1 MTAAQVWTVAT
12 PAVYAQ
18 TLTDLNSV
26 SVLPTGAYPF
36 SAAGETFNA
45 YVHNDG
51 IHSWLLVGRGRDG
64 WEFDTDGQGQPAD
77 VGVSS
82 VLGTPDAFVPALYS
96 DAIVNELISNAGSDL
111 TGVEIRIRRAGDS
124 AGTDPYQ
131 EARWRPTTQTTWIG
145 EFDVAGSGYEVEYEI
160 LSGIGSPLA
169 PLITNTRDAGP
180 NNFGRMFTW
189 AWGGHANRQG
199 FNYGNVVTDGANDTT
214 SFWWENA
221 NENHAIPYTEVYIR
235 LENTSPVSLPDTDSD
250 GIFDIIE
257 NSLVGNLD
265 ELSSGDD
272 DGDGLSSPDE
282 INLYGSNPLVEDTDA
297 DGLSDGDEVGVSYL
311 SGPVDP
317 LQAESNGGFG
327 AFDAGTAGA
336 GDGLG
341 SISGTYD
348 SRSNLLDYTLT
359 WNGLTSDVTSMHF
372 HNGAPG
378 TSGGVEL
385 GIAGP
390 WASPQSATGVT
401 VGDPEEANLLAGN
414 WYLNIH
420 TSNFGSGEIRGQVLL
435 QSTNPASSDSDGDGL
450 LDNEEV
456 VTHGTNPTLSDTD
469 GDGSSD
475 SEELTLG
482 SDPLNAADFFPAGT
496 IVFTGEVFEIKGPDD
511 LHLDPASAVIAIDL
525 FGDMDREVNG
535 VTFRTDGQ
543 TAGGGS
549 ASEGIVT
556 AVTTA
561 ANQINDWAPAP
572 IYTNGDAT
580 SAANLAEMMRD
591 IRWMNVPNP
600 VTVDV
605 SGLYPGGLYE
615 VQLLTNEGRDANRR
629 WDIAVE
635 DQLVVDDYS
644 SEGSTA
650 APAQVWAADN
660 SFVYRG
666 DFTVSEDG
674 ELNVLMQRQIGGR
687 AWPGGDGNPI
697 LQAMI
702 VHLDRTDDDADGLPN
717 WYEERNGRD
726 PNVADALD
734 LDGDGSPN
742 AEEFDNGTDPDNA
755 DTDGDG
761 LNDGD
766 EIASGTNPALAD
778 SDSDGLSDGDEVNVY
793 STNPLLVDSDSDGVN
808 DGVEVAEGSDPN
820 DAGSRPD
827 AIEDL
832 DAISVLPTGNYKFL
846 AGGVVFEG
854 YVHRYRGVS
863 WLLIGRGRNG
873 WEFDAD
879 GQGSLAEVGNAAV
892 LGTTGAFAPAMYSEA
907 TIQSL
912 LTNSGADM
920 TGAEIRIRRATDV
933 AGTDPYQEARWRP
946 VSQTNWRSNF
956 DLDTNYA
963 IEHEVISGPG
973 SPLGPVATNTRD
985 TNPQSGNDYTRIF
998 TWGWGNHGGQKGFSY
1013 GQPISG
1019 VANNDPDTF
1028 LWEFADENHAIP
1040 YSELYIRLE
1049 SPTAPSLPDSD
1060 GDGLADLVEMALAG
1074 NLDDLTAGDDDDDG
1088 LTSADEYYLHGT
1100 DPLVADTDG
1109 DGLNDGGEIA
1119 AGTSAFNADTD
1130 GDGLTDAQEVNG
1142 PPVTNPL
1149 NPDTDG
1155 DTWFD
1160 LFEIEKGSDP
1170 NDINSV
1176 PAPDPLHLL
1185 GYWEFNDVDDAANA
1199 VDSANGY
1206 VGQVLGGAAYTPD
1219 AGGRTG
1225 APGDYGMDFGVSSAN
1240 QYVLVPDGSIVNE
1253 AFLFDEVT
1261 IAFWQ
1266 KLAQPAN
1273 TTAFKAASPSSSGA
1287 QRGIS
1292 AHAPWGNNIIYF
1304 DTAGCCE
1311 IPGQRLQNAVP
1322 DGTDFTQ
1329 WHHFAFVK
1337 NGDVKEIWLN
1347 GELVVSQPGAAPL
1360 PFDIT
1365 ELTLGSSTG
1374 GAESI
1379 QGIMDDYALFSRA
1392 LTPEQIALLAE
1403 GTSAI
1408 DLVTPP
1414 KVVITDISVNPD
1426 NGQATMTW
1434 SSREGKTYSIFTST
1448 DLVGN
1453 PATDWT
1459 ELTDG
1464 FASGGDTTTFTDTFS
1479 GGGPVRFY
1487 VVIEN

>member
-1 MTAAQVWTVAT
+1 M
-12 PAVYAQ
+12 
-18 TLTDLNSV
+18 
-26 SVLPTGAYPF
+26 
-36 SAAGETFNA
+36 
-45 YVHNDG
+45 
-51 IHSWLLVGRGRDG
+51 
-64 WEFDTDGQGQPAD
+64 
-77 VGVSS
+77 
-82 VLGTPDAFVPALYS
+82 
-96 DAIVNELISNAGSDL
+96 
-111 TGVEIRIRRAGDS
+111 
-124 AGTDPYQ
+124 
-131 EARWRPTTQTTWIG
+131 
-145 EFDVAGSGYEVEYEI
+145 
-160 LSGIGSPLA
+160 
-169 PLITNTRDAGP
+169 
-180 NNFGRMFTW
+180 
-189 AWGGHANRQG
+189 
-199 FNYGNVVTDGANDTT
+199 
-214 SFWWENA
+214 
-221 NENHAIPYTEVYIR
+221 
-235 LENTSPVSLPDTDSD
+235 
-250 GIFDIIE
+250 
-257 NSLVGNLD
+257 
-265 ELSSGDD
+265 
-272 DGDGLSSPDE
+272 
-282 INLYGSNPLVEDTDA
+282 
-297 DGLSDGDEVGVSYL
+297 
-311 SGPVDP
+311 
-317 LQAESNGGFG
+317 
-327 AFDAGTAGA
+327 
-336 GDGLG
+336 
-341 SISGTYD
+341 
-348 SRSNLLDYTLT
+348 
-359 WNGLTSDVTSMHF
+359 
-372 HNGAPG
+372 
-378 TSGGVEL
+378 
-385 GIAGP
+385 
-390 WASPQSATGVT
+390 
-401 VGDPEEANLLAGN
+401 
-414 WYLNIH
+414 
-420 TSNFGSGEIRGQVLL
+420 
-435 QSTNPASSDSDGDGL
+435 
-450 LDNEEV
+450 
-456 VTHGTNPTLSDTD
+456 
-469 GDGSSD
+469 
-475 SEELTLG
+475 
-482 SDPLNAADFFPAGT
+482 
-496 IVFTGEVFEIKGPDD
+496 
-511 LHLDPASAVIAIDL
+511 
-525 FGDMDREVNG
+525 
-535 VTFRTDGQ
+535 
-543 TAGGGS
+543 
-549 ASEGIVT
+549 
-556 AVTTA
+556 
-561 ANQINDWAPAP
+561 
-572 IYTNGDAT
+572 
-580 SAANLAEMMRD
+580 
-591 IRWMNVPNP
+591 
-600 VTVDV
+600 
-605 SGLYPGGLYE
+605 
-615 VQLLTNEGRDANRR
+615 
-629 WDIAVE
+629 
-635 DQLVVDDYS
+635 
-644 SEGSTA
+644 
-650 APAQVWAADN
+650 
-660 SFVYRG
+660 
-666 DFTVSEDG
+666 
-674 ELNVLMQRQIGGR
+674 
-687 AWPGGDGNPI
+687 
-697 LQAMI
+697 
-702 VHLDRTDDDADGLPN
+702 
-717 WYEERNGRD
+717 
-726 PNVADALD
+726 
-734 LDGDGSPN
+734 
-742 AEEFDNGTDPDNA
+742 
-755 DTDGDG
+755 
-761 LNDGD
+761 
-766 EIASGTNPALAD
+766 
-778 SDSDGLSDGDEVNVY
+778 
-793 STNPLLVDSDSDGVN
+793 
-808 DGVEVAEGSDPN
+808 
-820 DAGSRPD
+820 
-827 AIEDL
+827 
-832 DAISVLPTGNYKFL
+832 
-846 AGGVVFEG
+846 
-854 YVHRYRGVS
+854 
-863 WLLIGRGRNG
+863 IGRGRNG

-1266 KLAQPAN
+1266 KLAQPAS

-1287 QRGIS
+1287 QRGIR
-1292 AHAPWGNNIIYF
+1292 AHAPWGDNIIYF

-1408 DLVTPP
+1408 DLVILLAWLVLLVPSRGKAKLGQLECARLKLTWNKEIFIVLGITFATILGWLTQNTHGWSTGTVSLIPLIVFFGSKILNIRDLRSLSWDVLLLMGGGLCLGTAISASGLAGWIVGFLPSSMLSTYPAAITFGIAACLMSCLMSNTATANLVMPMIAGLALDQNAPVLLTTAVACSIAMALPVSTPP
-1414 KVVITDISVNPD
+1414 N
-1426 NGQATMTW
+1426 AM
-1434 SSREGKTYSIFTST
+1434 
-1448 DLVGN
+1448 
-1453 PATDWT
+1453 A
-1459 ELTDG
+1459 
-1464 FASGGDTTTFTDTFS
+1464 FASEEIRVSDLLKPGILITLASLIVALTLGFWWWGFL
-1479 GGGPVRFY
+1479 GVG
-1487 VVIEN
+1487 

>member
-1 MTAAQVWTVAT
+1 
-12 PAVYAQ
+12 
-18 TLTDLNSV
+18 
-26 SVLPTGAYPF
+26 
-36 SAAGETFNA
+36 
-45 YVHNDG
+45 
-51 IHSWLLVGRGRDG
+51 
-64 WEFDTDGQGQPAD
+64 
-77 VGVSS
+77 
-82 VLGTPDAFVPALYS
+82 
-96 DAIVNELISNAGSDL
+96 
-111 TGVEIRIRRAGDS
+111 
-124 AGTDPYQ
+124 
-131 EARWRPTTQTTWIG
+131 
-145 EFDVAGSGYEVEYEI
+145 
-160 LSGIGSPLA
+160 
-169 PLITNTRDAGP
+169 
-180 NNFGRMFTW
+180 
-189 AWGGHANRQG
+189 
-199 FNYGNVVTDGANDTT
+199 
-214 SFWWENA
+214 
-221 NENHAIPYTEVYIR
+221 
-235 LENTSPVSLPDTDSD
+235 
-250 GIFDIIE
+250 
-257 NSLVGNLD
+257 
-265 ELSSGDD
+265 
-272 DGDGLSSPDE
+272 
-282 INLYGSNPLVEDTDA
+282 
-297 DGLSDGDEVGVSYL
+297 
-311 SGPVDP
+311 
-317 LQAESNGGFG
+317 
-327 AFDAGTAGA
+327 
-336 GDGLG
+336 
-341 SISGTYD
+341 
-348 SRSNLLDYTLT
+348 
-359 WNGLTSDVTSMHF
+359 
-372 HNGAPG
+372 
-378 TSGGVEL
+378 
-385 GIAGP
+385 
-390 WASPQSATGVT
+390 
-401 VGDPEEANLLAGN
+401 
-414 WYLNIH
+414 
-420 TSNFGSGEIRGQVLL
+420 
-435 QSTNPASSDSDGDGL
+435 
-450 LDNEEV
+450 
-456 VTHGTNPTLSDTD
+456 
-469 GDGSSD
+469 
-475 SEELTLG
+475 
-482 SDPLNAADFFPAGT
+482 
-496 IVFTGEVFEIKGPDD
+496 
-511 LHLDPASAVIAIDL
+511 
-525 FGDMDREVNG
+525 
-535 VTFRTDGQ
+535 
-543 TAGGGS
+543 
-549 ASEGIVT
+549 
-556 AVTTA
+556 
-561 ANQINDWAPAP
+561 
-572 IYTNGDAT
+572 
-580 SAANLAEMMRD
+580 
-591 IRWMNVPNP
+591 
-600 VTVDV
+600 
-605 SGLYPGGLYE
+605 
-615 VQLLTNEGRDANRR
+615 
-629 WDIAVE
+629 
-635 DQLVVDDYS
+635 
-644 SEGSTA
+644 
-650 APAQVWAADN
+650 
-660 SFVYRG
+660 
-666 DFTVSEDG
+666 
-674 ELNVLMQRQIGGR
+674 
-687 AWPGGDGNPI
+687 
-697 LQAMI
+697 MI

-766 EIASGTNPALAD
+766 EIASGTSPALAD

-1266 KLAQPAN
+1266 KLAQPAS
-1273 TTAFKAASPSSSGA
+1273 TTAFKAASPSSNGA

-1365 ELTLGSSTG
+1365 ELTLGSGTG
-1374 GAESI
+1374 GVESI